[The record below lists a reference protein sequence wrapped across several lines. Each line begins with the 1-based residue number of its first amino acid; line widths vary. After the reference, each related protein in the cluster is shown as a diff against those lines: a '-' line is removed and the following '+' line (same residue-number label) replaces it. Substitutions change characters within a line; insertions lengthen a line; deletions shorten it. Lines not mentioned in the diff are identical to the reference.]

1 MKKRSGFPLR
11 RGPALAAALALFAAA
26 ASAQAADA
34 WPARPIRV
42 VVPFAPGNAGDVTFR
57 IVQQELEARLGANF
71 YIDNKSGAS
80 GNIGAEDV
88 VRAAPDGYTL
98 LLGATNNFVTNQY
111 LARLRYDPTKDLLP
125 ITVINNAPA
134 VVVVNASL
142 PANDLTEL
150 TAYAKKHPGKLNY
163 GTPGSGTAPH
173 LIGALYAQ
181 SAGIELVHVPYRGSP
196 PAVQALLAGD
206 VQIFFAS
213 AGISTVAGHIASGK
227 LKPLAVAAPRR
238 MPALPQVATTAE
250 QGLPDMV
257 AGNWWGL
264 AAPVG
269 TDPAIVRKLADAVK
283 AAIAKPEIAQQFE
296 KLGLTGVGNSSEEF
310 AGQIQR
316 EATVWKGII
325 EKAGI
330 KAE

>member
-1 MKKRSGFPLR
+1 MSSLSDMPR
-11 RGPALAAALALFAAA
+11 RALAAALALCAFGTATH
-26 ASAQAADA
+26 AADN
-34 WPARPIRV
+34 WPSRPIRV
-42 VVPFAPGNAGDVTFR
+42 VVPYAPGNAGDVTFR

-88 VRAAPDGYTL
+88 VRSAPDGYTL

-111 LARLRYDPTKDLLP
+111 LAKLRYDPAKDLVP
-125 ITVINNAPA
+125 VTVINNAPA
-134 VVVVNASL
+134 VIVVNASL
-142 PANDLTEL
+142 PANNLAEL
-150 TAYAKKHPGKLNY
+150 TAYAKKSPGKLNY

-196 PAVQALLAGD
+196 PA
-206 VQIFFAS
+206 
-213 AGISTVAGHIASGK
+213 
-227 LKPLAVAAPRR
+227 
-238 MPALPQVATTAE
+238 LPQVQTTAE
-250 QGLPDMV
+250 QGLPDLV

-283 AAIAKPEIAQQFE
+283 AAVAKPEIAQQFE
-296 KLGLTGVGNSSEEF
+296 KLGLTAVGNTPAEF
-310 AGQIQR
+310 GAQIQR
-316 EATVWKGII
+316 EAAVWKGII
-325 EKAGI
+325 QKADI

>member
-1 MKKRSGFPLR
+1 MSRLSDTSR
-11 RGPALAAALALFAAA
+11 RALAAALSLCAFGTA
-26 ASAQAADA
+26 AQAADN
-34 WPARPIRV
+34 WPSRPIRV
-42 VVPFAPGNAGDVTFR
+42 VVPYAPGNAGDVTFR

-98 LLGATNNFVTNQY
+98 LLGATNNFATNQY
-111 LARLRYDPTKDLLP
+111 LAKLRYDPIKDLLP

-142 PANDLTEL
+142 PANNLAEL
-150 TAYAKKHPGKLNY
+150 TAYAKKNPGKLNY
-163 GTPGSGTAPH
+163 GTPGSGTPPH

-181 SAGIELVHVPYRGSP
+181 SAGI
-196 PAVQALLAGD
+196 AVQALLAGD

-227 LKPLAVAAPRR
+227 LKPLAVAAPQRL
-238 MPALPQVATTAE
+238 PALPQVQTTAE
-250 QGLPDMV
+250 QGLPDLV

-283 AAIAKPEIAQQFE
+283 AAVAKPEIARQFE
-296 KLGLTGVGNSSEEF
+296 KLGLTAVGNTPAEF
-310 AGQIQR
+310 GAQIQR
-316 EATVWKGII
+316 EAGVWKGII
-325 EKAGI
+325 EKADI

>member
-1 MKKRSGFPLR
+1 MSSLPDTSR
-11 RGPALAAALALFAAA
+11 RALAAALALCAVGTAAH
-26 ASAQAADA
+26 AADN
-34 WPARPIRV
+34 WPSRPIRV
-42 VVPFAPGNAGDVTFR
+42 VVPYAPGNAGDVTFR

-98 LLGATNNFVTNQY
+98 LLGATNNFATNQY
-111 LARLRYDPTKDLLP
+111 LAKLRYDPIKDLLP

-142 PANDLTEL
+142 PASNLAEL
-150 TAYAKKHPGKLNY
+150 TAYAKKNPGKLNY
-163 GTPGSGTAPH
+163 GTPGSGTPPH

-227 LKPLAVAAPRR
+227 LKPLAVAAPQRL
-238 MPALPQVATTAE
+238 PALPQVQTTAE
-250 QGLPDMV
+250 QGLPDLV

-269 TDPAIVRKLADAVK
+269 TDPAIVQKLADAVK
-283 AAIAKPEIAQQFE
+283 AAVAKPEIARQFE
-296 KLGLTGVGNSSEEF
+296 KLGLTAVGNSPAEF
-310 AGQIQR
+310 GAQIRR
-316 EATVWKGII
+316 EAAVWKGII
-325 EKAGI
+325 EKADI

>member
-1 MKKRSGFPLR
+1 MFRYPVSVPSR
-11 RGPALAAALALFAAA
+11 RGALAALLLL
-26 ASAQAADA
+26 SAFSAGAQGADT
-34 WPARPIRV
+34 WPSRPIRV
-42 VVPFAPGNAGDVTFR
+42 VVPYAPGNAGDVTFR

-71 YIDNKSGAS
+71 FIDNKSGAS

-98 LLGATNNFVTNQY
+98 LLGATNNFVTNQF
-111 LARLRYDPTKDLLP
+111 LATLRYDPTRDLVP
-125 ITVINNAPA
+125 ISVINNAPA

-142 PANDLTEL
+142 PVNDLVEL

-227 LKPLAVAAPRR
+227 LKALAVAAPQR
-238 MPALPQVATTAE
+238 MPALPEVKTTVE
-250 QGLPDMV
+250 QGMPWWPATGGGWPLRSAPTRPSLR
-257 AGNWWGL
+257 NW
-264 AAPVG
+264 PM
-269 TDPAIVRKLADAVK
+269 P
-283 AAIAKPEIAQQFE
+283 
-296 KLGLTGVGNSSEEF
+296 
-310 AGQIQR
+310 
-316 EATVWKGII
+316 
-325 EKAGI
+325 
-330 KAE
+330 

>member
-1 MKKRSGFPLR
+1 MSSLSDMPR
-11 RGPALAAALALFAAA
+11 RALAAALALCAFGTATH
-26 ASAQAADA
+26 AADN
-34 WPARPIRV
+34 WPSRPIRV
-42 VVPFAPGNAGDVTFR
+42 VVPYAPGNAGDVTFR

-88 VRAAPDGYTL
+88 VRSAPDGYTL

-111 LARLRYDPTKDLLP
+111 LAKLRYDPAKDLVP
-125 ITVINNAPA
+125 VTVINNAPA
-134 VVVVNASL
+134 VIVVNASL
-142 PANDLTEL
+142 PANNLAEL
-150 TAYAKKHPGKLNY
+150 TAYAKKNPGKLNY

-196 PAVQALLAGD
+196 PA
-206 VQIFFAS
+206 
-213 AGISTVAGHIASGK
+213 
-227 LKPLAVAAPRR
+227 
-238 MPALPQVATTAE
+238 LPQVQTTAE
-250 QGLPDMV
+250 QGLPDLV

-283 AAIAKPEIAQQFE
+283 AAVAKPEIAQQFE
-296 KLGLTGVGNSSEEF
+296 KLGLTAVGNTPAEF
-310 AGQIQR
+310 GAQIQR
-316 EATVWKGII
+316 EAAVWKGII
-325 EKAGI
+325 QKADI

>member
-1 MKKRSGFPLR
+1 MSRSSAFTAPCR
-11 RGPALAAALALFAAA
+11 MLAAALLLCTPGIG
-26 ASAQAADA
+26 AQAADN
-34 WPARPIRV
+34 WPSRPIRV
-42 VVPFAPGNAGDVTFR
+42 VVPYAPGNAGDVTFR

-88 VRAAPDGYTL
+88 VRSAPDGYTL

-111 LARLRYDPTKDLLP
+111 LAKLRYDPAKDLVP
-125 ITVINNAPA
+125 ITVVNNAPA
-134 VVVVNASL
+134 VIVVNASL
-142 PANDLTEL
+142 PANNLAEL
-150 TAYAKKHPGKLNY
+150 TAYAKKNPGKLNY

-213 AGISTVAGHIASGK
+213 AGLSTVAGHIASGK
-227 LKPLAVAAPRR
+227 LKPLAVAAPKRL
-238 MPALPQVATTAE
+238 PALPEVKTTAE
-250 QGLPDMV
+250 QGLPDLV

-269 TDPAIVRKLADAVK
+269 TDPAIVQKLADAVK
-283 AAIAKPEIAQQFE
+283 AAVAKPEIVQQFE
-296 KLGLTGVGNSSEEF
+296 KLGLTSVGNSPSEF
-310 AGQIQR
+310 ASQVMR
-316 EATVWKGII
+316 EAATWKGII
-325 EKAGI
+325 EKADI